1 MNISSID
8 VANNSFNWAFKP
20 LIICY
25 KFLGFKLHPK
35 EGLNH
40 FSKVFGVL
48 LLSSN
53 IFINSAT
60 MYSVFT
66 NSGSIIAKKGATMAS
81 STFIDYTNDFVFTAG
96 VHLVFFC
103 LTNWN
108 NNRSNWPKLWQS
120 FEEAEQF
127 FNRDEFQSFRKLV
140 NFSLFVM
147 LLVMI
152 HYYLLVV

>member
-1 MNISSID
+1 MNISNT
-8 VANNSFNWAFKP
+8 VVNNSFNWTFKP

-25 KFLGFKLHPK
+25 KFLGMKLHPK
-35 EGLNH
+35 DGLNH

-60 MYSVFT
+60 MHSVFT
-66 NSGSIIAKKGATMAS
+66 NIGSIIAKKGATMAS

-96 VHLVFFC
+96 VHLVFFY

-108 NNRSNWPKLWQS
+108 SRSNWCKLWQS
-120 FEEAEQF
+120 FKEAEQF
-127 FNRDEFQSFRKLV
+127 FNREEFQSFRKLV
-140 NFSLFVM
+140 NLSLFVM

-152 HYYLLVV
+152 HYYLLMV